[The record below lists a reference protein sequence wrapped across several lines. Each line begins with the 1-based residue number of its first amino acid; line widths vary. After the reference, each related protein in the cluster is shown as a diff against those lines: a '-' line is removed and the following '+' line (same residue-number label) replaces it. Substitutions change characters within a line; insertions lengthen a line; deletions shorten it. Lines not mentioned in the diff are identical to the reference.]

1 MRKNAQPMKKT
12 AWQYKVLNDE
22 RIRPAFYNG
31 SNCGHG
37 KYFAAQKENGE
48 LVRRGEKPVPYKD
61 IP

>member
-1 MRKNAQPMKKT
+1 MKKT

-22 RIRPAFYNG
+22 KIRPAFYNG

-61 IP
+61 IA